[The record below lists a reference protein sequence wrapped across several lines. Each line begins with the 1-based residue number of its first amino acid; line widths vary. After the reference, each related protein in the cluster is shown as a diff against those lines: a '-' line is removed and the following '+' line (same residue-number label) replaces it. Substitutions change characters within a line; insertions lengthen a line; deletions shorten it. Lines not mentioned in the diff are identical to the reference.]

1 MLAHGIKQAREK
13 KLAGRIRTRQKAGD
27 QISGSSA
34 FPFLV
39 REMGRIDEGTIGFVA
54 VKKPFFEEAIE
65 GGHHGGVGEGPAQL
79 GDDVADTGF
88 ALGPQDLH
96 QFKFESAESRGL
108 TLVATSMH
116 TIFQEA
122 NHSLLFIGA
131 LPETR
136 RIVSSL
142 SGREKRKSG
151 ERPNETAFRVKNRSA
166 NTRYWGVGRVGGPG
180 GYTGAERK

>member
-1 MLAHGIKQAREK
+1 
-13 KLAGRIRTRQKAGD
+13 
-27 QISGSSA
+27 
-34 FPFLV
+34 
-39 REMGRIDEGTIGFVA
+39 
-54 VKKPFFEEAIE
+54 
-65 GGHHGGVGEGPAQL
+65 
-79 GDDVADTGF
+79 
-88 ALGPQDLH
+88 LH

-166 NTRYWGVGRVGGPG
+166 NTRYWGVGRVGGN
-180 GYTGAERK
+180 ESN